1 MSNQYDEPTQLY
13 PNNQSPL
20 CQDSRRV
27 ELPVAIIACHPDPNR
42 LGEFA
47 SLDGLMQFKEQ
58 DINRHWPEFHP
69 LGSSIGRGL
78 GVPQVSRKA
87 MRLEKIGKL
96 DLILHRQHYSAPVMV
111 NGESL
116 DERVHITQAQLQ
128 QGVELWLGDHVM
140 LLLCCMPSPGLVHD
154 DLGLVGISDAMHKVR
169 ERVIKV
175 APAEEPVLIR
185 GATGSG
191 KELIAQALNRQSSRY
206 GKPFIAVNIA
216 ALQPSL
222 AVSELFGSVKGA
234 FTGATDDRKGYFQ
247 AANGGTLFLDEIGE
261 ASQDVQAMLLRALE
275 NHEVVPVGATEA
287 TSVDVRIIA
296 ATDADL
302 EQDGEGSFKQ
312 PLLHRLSSYQI
323 FLPPLAQRREDIPGL
338 LAWFMQNQWKKAH
351 GDHKFPFNPAT
362 PVLTNALMSQ
372 LLRASWP
379 GNVRQLRNV
388 ARQLLIDFEQGERL
402 QLDPQLARMIEGQQD
417 APRAQSAPEPA
428 PLNKR
433 RPSQIT
439 REELAQV
446 LRSHRYE
453 LQATAEE
460 LGISRASVYQL
471 IDRHP
476 SLRNTSDFS
485 ESELREAYEA
495 CDGDLEVMM
504 EQLEVSQIGLRRRL
518 RAIGLD
524 Q

>member
-1 MSNQYDEPTQLY
+1 MSNQYDEPTQLF
-13 PNNQSPL
+13 PSNQPPL
-20 CQDSRRV
+20 CQQSRHDA
-27 ELPVAIIACHPDPNR
+27 LPVAIIACHPDPNR

-58 DINRHWPEFHP
+58 DLNRHWPEFHP

-78 GVPQVSRKA
+78 GVPQISRKA
-87 MRLEKIGKL
+87 MRLERIGKL
-96 DLILHRQHYSAPVMV
+96 DVILHRQHYSAPVTV
-111 NGESL
+111 NGETL
-116 DERVHITQAQLQ
+116 EERIHINEDDLKA
-128 QGVELWLGDHVM
+128 GVELCLGDHVM
-140 LLLCCMPSPGLVHD
+140 LLLTCMPMPGLVHD
-154 DLGLVGISDAMHKVR
+154 DLGLAGISDAMHKVR
-169 ERVIKV
+169 ERILKV
-175 APAEEPVLIR
+175 APADEPVLIR
-185 GATGSG
+185 GATGCG
-191 KELIAQALNRQSSRY
+191 KELVAQALNRQSNRY

-234 FTGATDDRKGYFQ
+234 FTGATGDRKGYFQ

-261 ASQDVQAMLLRALE
+261 ASQEVQAMLLRALE

-287 TSVDVRIIA
+287 VKVDVRIIA

-302 EQDGEGSFKQ
+302 EQNGEGTFKQ

-323 FLPPLAQRREDIPGL
+323 FLPPLAERREDIPAL
-338 LAWFMQNQWKKAH
+338 LCRFMQTQWQKSA
-351 GDHKFPFNPAT
+351 GEATFPVNVSAP
-362 PVLTNALMSQ
+362 LLSNHLIRQ

-388 ARQLLIDFEQGERL
+388 ARQLLIDMEQGAAL
-402 QLDPQLARMIEGQQD
+402 HLDPQLARMIEGQAETTSSQ
-417 APRAQSAPEPA
+417 ALHTESPV
-428 PLNKR
+428 NKR
-433 RPSQIT
+433 KPSQIS
-439 REELAQV
+439 RDELAQV
-446 LRSHRYE
+446 LRAHRFE

-476 SLRNTSDFS
+476 QLRNTSDFS
-485 ESELREAYEA
+485 EDELRQAYQA
-495 CDGDLEVMM
+495 CEGDLELMM
-504 EQLEVSQIGLRRRL
+504 ERLQVSQIGLRRRL
-518 RAIGLD
+518 RAMGLD